1 MRTGHGSPL
10 TQAINPEQALTR
22 ELCWRRDVQGHLR
35 EMEHELAGLQQSAE
49 AVGTEL
55 RLVQRELNHAK
66 QVEYVIQLSHAGS
79 CMPAYCWHLA
89 DLQ

>member
-1 MRTGHGSPL
+1 
-10 TQAINPEQALTR
+10 
-22 ELCWRRDVQGHLR
+22 
-35 EMEHELAGLQQSAE
+35 MEHELAGLQQSAE

-79 CMPAYCWHLA
+79 CMLLLA
-89 DLQ
+89 LG